1 MEQEITM
8 KAVRTAIYTR
18 VSTVDQSVDLQLDAL
33 KEVAEKSKWDVRQT
47 IVEKISGAKGRND
60 RKALDELLKA
70 VTKREI
76 DLVMI
81 WSVDR
86 LGRSLKD
93 LVSTM
98 EEINSAGANLYIHTQ
113 GIDTQTPSGK
123 AMFQMVGVFAEFERS
138 MIQERVKAGIA
149 VARGKGQKWGRP
161 STKKSIVRKVAKLLD
176 TDLSVRAIAEKA
188 GTSTFTVQKV
198 KREIGELRNSGTT
211 TIIDTFNLPA
221 DVISQAFKDR
231 VAESLSA
238 SKRKAK
244 AS

>member
-1 MEQEITM
+1 M

-76 DLVMI
+76 DLVMV

-86 LGRSLKD
+86 LGRSLTD

-123 AMFQMVGVFAEFERS
+123 AMFQMVVVFAEFERS
-138 MIQERVKAGIA
+138 MIQ
-149 VARGKGQKWGRP
+149 
-161 STKKSIVRKVAKLLD
+161 
-176 TDLSVRAIAEKA
+176 
-188 GTSTFTVQKV
+188 
-198 KREIGELRNSGTT
+198 
-211 TIIDTFNLPA
+211 
-221 DVISQAFKDR
+221 
-231 VAESLSA
+231 
-238 SKRKAK
+238 
-244 AS
+244 

>member
-1 MEQEITM
+1 M

-18 VSTVDQSVDLQLDAL
+18 VSTVDQSVDSQLETL
-33 KEVAEKSKWDVRQT
+33 KEVAKLKKWDVTQT

-70 VTKREI
+70 VTKREV

-86 LGRSLKD
+86 LGRSLTD

-211 TIIDTFNLPA
+211 TIIDTLNLPA

-238 SKRKAK
+238 SKTKAK

>member
-1 MEQEITM
+1 M

-33 KEVAEKSKWDVRQT
+33 KEVAKKSKWDVTQT

-76 DLVMI
+76 DLVMV

-86 LGRSLKD
+86 LGRSLTD

-98 EEINSAGANLYIHTQ
+98 EEINNAGANLYIHTQ
-113 GIDTQTPSGK
+113 GLNTQTPSGK

-138 MIQERVKAGIA
+138 MIQERVKAGIS
-149 VARGKGQKWGRP
+149 VARRKGKRWGRP
-161 STKKSIVRKVAKLLD
+161 TVKKSIVRKVTELLEK
-176 TDLSVRAIAEKA
+176 DLSVRAIAEKA

-198 KREIGELRNSGTT
+198 KKSIADVQNTGSTT
-211 TIIDTFNLPA
+211 RIDTKNLPA
-221 DVISQAFKDR
+221 EVI
-231 VAESLSA
+231 AEALKGRKKMQMGT
-238 SKRKAK
+238 SKMGNRRSK